1 MHKKKRKNYFN
12 PKSYN
17 DFLEKMR
24 DGDRSF
30 DELPKLPFSDIFR
43 QRMTNFDKIRQKPTK
58 EKWRNTATYF

>member
-24 DGDRSF
+24 DGDRTS
-30 DELPKLPFSDIFR
+30 DELPKLPFFDIFR

-58 EKWRNTATYF
+58 SYKR